1 MQEGGLTTMR
11 LPCGNESKQADL
23 GWCLDM
29 YVLSIDTVYEVPVIN
44 FGYK

>member
-11 LPCGNESKQADL
+11 LPCGNKSKQVDL
-23 GWCLDM
+23 GWGLNAD
-29 YVLSIDTVYEVPVIN
+29 VLSIDTVYEVPVIN

>member
-11 LPCGNESKQADL
+11 LPCGNESKQVDL
-23 GWCLDM
+23 GWGLDM
-29 YVLSIDTVYEVPVIN
+29 DVLSIDTVYEVPVIN